1 VSVCALLSLEYVCEY
16 RRARAEPKIIKGL
29 VSYQLHAG
37 GNWTNAANCRSRC
50 KYVKEGVEHCLTV
63 QFEIDGHKRIFFTGS
78 NVLKD
83 QLEKYACEI
92 PFLATLKK
100 IDRYFTFS

>member
-1 VSVCALLSLEYVCEY
+1 MTVKKFSDF
-16 RRARAEPKIIKGL
+16 AEGGGPLGGDKVKIEAILNQEILVTGYKIKT
-29 VSYQLHAG
+29 S
-37 GNWTNAANCRSRC
+37 